1 MCRETSTH
9 GSLRGLTCE
18 GGPISSG
25 VLYLIF
31 ALFSG
36 LLGTGFSVLIRL
48 ELSGPGVQY
57 MCGLLLVFPLNRTNP
72 SVWLD
77 SSANSE
83 SKATGRS
90 SSKTFYTYP
99 MRSFL
104 HPKRC
109 YGAPNRKFDAL
120 RIGIFTES
128 LKRRNEE
135 EMNQGPE

>member
-1 MCRETSTH
+1 MCMETSTH
-9 GSLRGLTCE
+9 GSLRGHSCE
-18 GGPISSG
+18 GSPISSG

-57 MCGLLLVFPLNRTNP
+57 MCGSLLVFCLDRTNP
-72 SVWLD
+72 LVWLD

-83 SKATGRS
+83 SKVTERS
-90 SSKTFYTYP
+90 SSLTSYTYM

-104 HPKRC
+104 YPKRC
-109 YGAPNRKFDAL
+109 YGASNRKFGAL
-120 RIGIFTES
+120 RVSISTEPLES
-128 LKRRNEE
+128 RNEE